1 MREMFAALVKLSRP
15 AHWPKN
21 VFVLAPLVFAQLL
34 HVPSAVARTLV
45 AFVCFCAASSVVY
58 IFNDYL
64 DRDLDRRHPVKKL
77 RPLAA
82 GTVSPTAALVF
93 ATVLVVALVLGAS
106 RLGSGFMTV
115 IFSYLALNAL
125 YSLGLKRV
133 VILDVMIVS
142 LGFVLRVLGG
152 GAAISVEISAWLL
165 LCTIFLALFLAFSKR
180 RHELMLLADEART
193 QRLVLS
199 HYNADFLD
207 QMINVVTAST
217 VVSYALYSA
226 APETVARFET
236 GFLVYTIPFV
246 LFGIFRYLYL
256 IYQAPERINPTEAV
270 VRDLPSILNIAFW
283 GCAVIGIIY
292 FA

>member
-1 MREMFAALVKLSRP
+1 MLSALIKLSRP

-34 HVPSAVARTLV
+34 HEPSALLRASI
-45 AFVCFCAASSVVY
+45 AFLCFCGASSVVY
-58 IFNDYL
+58 IFNDYR
-64 DRDLDRRHPVKKL
+64 DREVDRHHPLKRL

-82 GTVSPTAALVF
+82 GDLSPA
-93 ATVLVVALVLGAS
+93 VALGFAGLLIVGVGATSLWLGLPFASIVTVYLVLNV
-106 RLGSGFMTV
+106 F
-115 IFSYLALNAL
+115 

-152 GAAISVEISAWLL
+152 GAAIDVAISSWLL

-180 RHELMLLADEART
+180 RHELMLLADEAAG
-193 QRLVLS
+193 QRVVLS
-199 HYNADFLD
+199 SYNSAFLD

-217 VVSYALYSA
+217 VVSYALYSV
-226 APETVARFET
+226 APETVEHFQTQA
-236 GFLVYTIPFV
+236 LVYTIPFV

-256 IYQAPERINPTEAV
+256 MYQAPAEINPTEAI
-270 VRDLPSILNIAFW
+270 VRDRPSILNVVLW
-283 GCAVIGIIY
+283 GLTVVAIVYWI
-292 FA
+292 